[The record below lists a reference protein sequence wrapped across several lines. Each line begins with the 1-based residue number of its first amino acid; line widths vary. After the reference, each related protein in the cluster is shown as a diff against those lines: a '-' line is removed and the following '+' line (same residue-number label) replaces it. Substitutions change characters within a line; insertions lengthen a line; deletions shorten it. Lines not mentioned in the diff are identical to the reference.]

1 MSVRRSGLA
10 SIAHVADA
18 RQGTLAT
25 AMAEPLD
32 FLAELHDDELAELR
46 DVATTR
52 RHARGTAL
60 FHEGDDAGAV
70 LVILEGRVKATRS
83 SADGKEILL
92 ALSGPGEIVGE
103 LAAIDGAPRAATVT
117 VVDDLEAL
125 VVPGSAFRAWMDRH
139 PRMATVMWRIAAAR
153 LRSADGDRLDFAA
166 HDVTGRVAR
175 RLVELAPDTAG
186 DGGEITVEMTQD
198 ELASWAAASRE
209 AVSRALLTLRE
220 LGWVQTRRGRI
231 VIEDLDALRRY
242 AAGPV

>member
-1 MSVRRSGLA
+1 
-10 SIAHVADA
+10 
-18 RQGTLAT
+18 
-25 AMAEPLD
+25 MAERFD

-46 DVATTR
+46 EAGTMR
-52 RHARGTAL
+52 RHPRGTAL

-70 LVILEGRVKATRS
+70 LVILSGRVKATRA

-92 ALSGPGEIVGE
+92 AISGPGELVGE
-103 LAAIDGAPRAATVT
+103 LSAIDGAPRAASVS
-117 VVDDLEAL
+117 VLDDIEAL
-125 VVPGSAFRAWMDRH
+125 VVPGSAFRAWMGRH

-175 RLVELAPDTAG
+175 RIVELAKGRDAS
-186 DGGEITVEMTQD
+186 GELTVEMTQE

-220 LGWVQTRRGRI
+220 LGWVHTRRGQI
-231 VIEDLDALRRY
+231 VVDDLEALSRY